1 MPEIPKPETSNG
13 AAQAAKDA
21 AKAAGDLNEK
31 AGGKNGGVKTKGE
44 VEITD
49 EDIKL
54 LKDVAAVEWV
64 NKFTTLKPEMT
75 VTFGDVRET
84 ADTGQL
90 VAALE
95 EILTDAY
102 TSSLGVGG

>member
-1 MPEIPKPETSNG
+1 M
-13 AAQAAKDA
+13 
-21 AKAAGDLNEK
+21 NEK